1 MSSTEQHLKVLRLLQ
16 DHPDITQRQMA
27 QELGISLGGLNYC
40 LKALVEKG
48 WVKMDNFSRNPN
60 KLKYAYLL
68 TPQGVRAKTRLTAHF
83 LNRKMA
89 EYETLRAEIENL
101 QAEVRSS
108 RGS

>member
-1 MSSTEQHLKVLRLLQ
+1 MSNTEQHLKVLRLLQ

-48 WVKMDNFSRNPN
+48 WVKMENFSHNPN

-68 TPQGVRAKTRLTAHF
+68 TPNGVTAKTRLTAYF
-83 LNRKMA
+83 LKRKMA
-89 EYETLRAEIENL
+89 EYEALKLEIEQL
-101 QAEVRSS
+101 RSEFKAS
-108 RGS
+108 